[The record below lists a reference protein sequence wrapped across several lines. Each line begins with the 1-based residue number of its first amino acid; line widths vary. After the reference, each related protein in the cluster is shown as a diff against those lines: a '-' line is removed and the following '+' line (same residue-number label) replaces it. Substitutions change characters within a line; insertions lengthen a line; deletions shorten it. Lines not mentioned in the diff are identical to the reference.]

1 MSREQAAVANK
12 EPLMHI
18 SKRDGIEPWK
28 AWAIRGAAV
37 LLSLLVCAVVIVAL
51 TGLNPLEVYKGVFD
65 GAVGSKRRTW
75 MTIRD
80 TLVLLCIA
88 IGITPAFKMRFWN
101 IGAEGQVLIG
111 GVASAAMMIYLGDT
125 LPPFLLLPLMLAVSA
140 LAAMVWGLIPAFF
153 KANWNTNETLF
164 TLMMNYVAMQ
174 VITVCIIFWEN
185 PKGSNS
191 VGTINS
197 TTRGGW
203 IPELFGLDY
212 GWNLLIVL
220 ALTAAMF
227 VYLKYSKQGYEIAVV
242 GESEN
247 TARYAGINVK
257 RVIMRT
263 MALSGAICGIAGF
276 IIVSGASHT
285 ISTSTAGGRG
295 FTAIIVSWLSKFNPF
310 AMILV
315 SFFLVFMQKGAGQI
329 ASQFNLNENASDVIT
344 GIILFFILGCEFFIN
359 YRVGMRGR
367 RERKAGKE
375 EA

>member
-1 MSREQAAVANK
+1 MSKETAVLGR
-12 EPLMHI
+12 EPLIHI
-18 SKRDGIEPWK
+18 SKRDDIELWK
-28 AWAIRGAAV
+28 AWLIRIVAV
-37 LLSLLVCAVVIVAL
+37 LLSLVVCAVVIVAL
-51 TGLNPLEVYKGVFD
+51 TGLNPIAVYKGIFD
-65 GAVGSKRRTW
+65 GAVGTKRRTW

-101 IGAEGQVLIG
+101 IGAEGQVLMG
-111 GVASAAMMIYLGDT
+111 GVTSAAMMIYLGNS
-125 LPPFLLLPLMLAVSA
+125 LPAFLLLPLMLVGSA
-140 LAAMVWGLIPAFF
+140 LTAMVWAAIPAFF
-153 KANWNTNETLF
+153 KAHWNTNETLF

-174 VITVCIIFWEN
+174 VITYCIIFWEN

-197 TTRGGW
+197 STKGGW
-203 IPELFGLDY
+203 LPSLFGLEY
-212 GWNLLIVL
+212 GWNLVIVL
-220 ALTAAMF
+220 AVTLAMF
-227 VYLKYSKQGYEIAVV
+227 IYLKYSKQGYEISVV

-257 RVIMRT
+257 QVIIRT

-295 FTAIIVSWLSKFNPF
+295 FTAIIVSWLSKFNCLV
-310 AMILV
+310 MIVV

-329 ASQFNLNENASDVIT
+329 ATQFNLNENASDVIT

-359 YRVGMRGR
+359 FKVGLRGR
-367 RERKAGKE
+367 RKNGND
-375 EA
+375 